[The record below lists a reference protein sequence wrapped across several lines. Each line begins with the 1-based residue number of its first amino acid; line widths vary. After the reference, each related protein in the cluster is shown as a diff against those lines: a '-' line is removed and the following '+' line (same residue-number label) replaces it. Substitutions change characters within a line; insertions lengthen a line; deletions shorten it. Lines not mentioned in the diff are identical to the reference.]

1 VKLLVDMD
9 LSPRWIPVFHMA
21 GFVADHWSD
30 VGNVRA
36 SDSEVI
42 AYARAHDYVVV
53 TRDLGFSALL
63 AASGAGQ
70 PSVVQIRAGTANP
83 EAIGDTVIEALLKM
97 AEALSTGAVLTIDPA
112 RARLRLLPLR

>member
-9 LSPRWIPVFHMA
+9 LSPRWVSVFHMA
-21 GFVADHWSD
+21 GFVAEHWSD
-30 VGNVRA
+30 VGDVRA
-36 SDSEVI
+36 SDSEVV

-63 AASGAGQ
+63 AASGV

-83 EAIGDTVIEALLKM
+83 EAIGDMVIDWLLKM
-97 AEALSTGAVLTIDPA
+97 EKDLSTGAVLTIDPA
-112 RARLRLLPLR
+112 RGRLRLLPLR